1 MTGPWRIEDAEPSRT
16 PAGMAVEGSWVS
28 IHYLRSCL
36 RRRWRF
42 VLMTTTA
49 GLMLALA
56 ALTLVPASSSADAT
70 VFLAHD
76 TGADPMTAI
85 ATDHKL
91 LVNRTVAGQVVDQL
105 HLPMTVDEFLATYS
119 ASEPS
124 TELLDIQLKAGSPQ
138 EAVRRLTALC
148 AAFLQFRNDQLAT
161 QARYIVTTDQSHI
174 AALRKE
180 VDLVN
185 QEYTAALAHR
195 DHPAASQA
203 LTDRS
208 ELLQQI
214 GTLQSTIEDTQL
226 QSESLA
232 TASHV
237 VDPPAPVPAGG
248 PKHMVLGVMSGLI
261 LGCGLGVGIVFA
273 HALVSNRLRR
283 REEIATALGQ
293 AVPFS
298 AGPVHGRLPWYLP
311 VHRPS
316 VARRRRRNLEI
327 LSEGLAEAL
336 PEGRGARQRV
346 ALVGVGD
353 LRAAASV
360 IVETGLRL
368 QVQGDRVFLVDLTN
382 AGVLGRYQS
391 DELAILRPEVRRAGS
406 ASGALSVV
414 SSMSDVLPHG
424 DPREEQWKRA
434 SLVLVLAE
442 VDLGVGNRQLMTWA
456 DSAVLMVGA
465 GKVTAEYLRSI
476 SRLFSSAGPRLE
488 FAMVVG
494 ADRTDESLGVPRPEA
509 REELQRRARS

>member
-16 PAGMAVEGSWVS
+16 PVGMAVEGSWVS

-42 VLMTTTA
+42 VLSTTTA

-56 ALTLVPASSSADAT
+56 ALTLLPASSSADAT

-105 HLPMTVDEFLATYS
+105 NLPMTVDEFLVTYS

-124 TELLDIQLKAGSPQ
+124 TELLDIQLEAGSPQ

-148 AAFLQFRNDQLAT
+148 AVFLQFRNDQLAT
-161 QARYIVTTDQSHI
+161 QAQYIITTDQSHI
-174 AALRKE
+174 AALRKQ

-185 QEYTAALAHR
+185 QQYTAALAHR
-195 DHPAASQA
+195 DHPAATQA
-203 LTDRS
+203 LTDRG

-226 QSESLA
+226 QSGSLA

-248 PKHMVLGVMSGLI
+248 LKHKVLAVISGLI

-273 HALVSNRLRR
+273 HALISNRLRR
-283 REEIATALGQ
+283 REEIATALGR

-298 AGPVHGRLPWYLP
+298 AGPVHGRLPWHIP
-311 VHRPS
+311 VHLPG
-316 VARRRRRNLEI
+316 VERRRKRNLEI
-327 LSEGLAEAL
+327 LSDGLAEAL
-336 PEGRGARQRV
+336 AEDRGARARV

-360 IVETGLRL
+360 CVEAGLRL
-368 QVQGDRVFLVDLTN
+368 QVEGDRVFLVDLTN
-382 AGVLGRYQS
+382 AGWLDRYQS
-391 DELAILRPEVRRAGS
+391 DELPILRPEVRAGS
-406 ASGALSVV
+406 ASAALSVV
-414 SSMSDVLPHG
+414 ASMSDVLPPG

-442 VDLGVGNRQLMTWA
+442 VDLGVGNRQLTTWA

-465 GKVTAEYLRSI
+465 GKATAEYLRSI
-476 SRLFSSAGPRLE
+476 SRLFASAGPPLE

-509 REELQRRARS
+509 REEPQRRARS